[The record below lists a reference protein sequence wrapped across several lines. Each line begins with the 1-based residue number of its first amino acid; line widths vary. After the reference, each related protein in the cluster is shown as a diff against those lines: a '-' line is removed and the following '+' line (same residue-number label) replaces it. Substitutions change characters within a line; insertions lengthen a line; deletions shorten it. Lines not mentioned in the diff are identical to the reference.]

1 MIHTICYS
9 SKAVD
14 GLQKEALEGIYNKT
28 YTNNS
33 LRNVT
38 GILLFELG
46 NFFQVLEGDKDIII
60 PLYENKIK
68 NDPRHHSI
76 FEIINRPKQKAL
88 FSNYS
93 TDFNIVRTAEQLATI
108 DAYLKENKVS
118 TSEKIQRL
126 IQPFLL
132 LP

>member
-9 SKAVD
+9 SKAID
-14 GLQKEALEGIYNKT
+14 TLQEEGLEHIYNTT

-33 LRNVT
+33 TRNVT

-46 NFFQVLEGDKDIII
+46 NFFQVLEGEKEIIM
-60 PLYENKIK
+60 PLYEIKIK
-68 NDPRHHSI
+68 KDPRHHSI
-76 FEIINRPKQKAL
+76 FEIINKPKQKAL
-88 FSNYS
+88 FLDYR
-93 TDFNIVRTAEQLATI
+93 TDFNIIRTPEQLAMI
-108 DAYLKENKVS
+108 DTYLKEHKVS

-126 IQPFLL
+126 LQPFLL

>member
-1 MIHTICYS
+1 MRI
-9 SKAVD
+9 K
-14 GLQKEALEGIYNKT
+14 LKT
-28 YTNNS
+28 T
-33 LRNVT
+33 
-38 GILLFELG
+38 
-46 NFFQVLEGDKDIII
+46 
-60 PLYENKIK
+60 
-68 NDPRHHSI
+68 PRHHSI

-88 FSNYS
+88 FSDYS

>member
-9 SKAVD
+9 SKAAD
-14 GLQKEALEGIYNKT
+14 NLQKEGLESIYNTT

-33 LRNVT
+33 IRNVT

-46 NFFQVLEGDKDIII
+46 NFFQVLEGEKDIII
-60 PLYENKIK
+60 PIYEEKIK
-68 NDPRHHSI
+68 KDPRHHSI
-76 FEIINRPKQKAL
+76 FEIINKPKQKAL
-88 FSNYS
+88 FLDYR
-93 TDFNIVRTAEQLATI
+93 TDFNIIRTPEQLALINT
-108 DAYLKENKVS
+108 YLKEHKVS

-126 IQPFLL
+126 LQPFLL

>member
-1 MIHTICYS
+1 MLHTICYS

-14 GLQKEALEGIYNKT
+14 GITKANLESIYNTT

-33 LRNVT
+33 LRKVT
-38 GILLFELG
+38 GILLYELG
-46 NFFQVLEGDKDIII
+46 NFFQVLEGEKDIIL
-60 PLYENKIK
+60 PLYEEKIK
-68 NDPRHHSI
+68 SDSRHHSI
-76 FEIINRPKQKAL
+76 FEIINKPKQKAL
-88 FSNYS
+88 FLDYS
-93 TDFNIVRTAEQLATI
+93 TDFNIIRTPEQLATI

>member
-14 GLQKEALEGIYNKT
+14 NLQEEGLESIYNKT

-33 LRNVT
+33 IRNVT

-46 NFFQVLEGDKDIII
+46 NFFQVLEGEKDIIM
-60 PLYENKIK
+60 PLYEEKIK
-68 NDPRHHSI
+68 KDPRHHSI
-76 FEIINRPKQKAL
+76 FEIINKPKQKAL
-88 FSNYS
+88 FLDYR
-93 TDFNIVRTAEQLATI
+93 TDFNIIRTPEQLAMI
-108 DAYLKENKVS
+108 DTYLKEHKVS

-126 IQPFLL
+126 LQPFLL

>member
-14 GLQKEALEGIYNKT
+14 GLQKEGIEGIYNTT

-33 LRNVT
+33 IRNVT

-46 NFFQVLEGDKDIII
+46 NFFQVLEGKKDIIM

-68 NDPRHHSI
+68 KDPRHHSI
-76 FEIINRPKQKAL
+76 FEIINKPKQKAL
-88 FSNYS
+88 FLNYS
-93 TDFNIVRTAEQLATI
+93 TDFNIVRTPEQLATI
-108 DAYLKENKVS
+108 NAYLKENKVS

-132 LP
+132 LT